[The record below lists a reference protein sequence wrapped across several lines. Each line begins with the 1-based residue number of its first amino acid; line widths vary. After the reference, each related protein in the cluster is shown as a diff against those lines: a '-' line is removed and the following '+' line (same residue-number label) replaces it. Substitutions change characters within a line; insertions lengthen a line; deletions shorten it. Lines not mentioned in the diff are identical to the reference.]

1 MAATVDIHALVGA
14 YALDAVDDIER
25 AAFERH
31 LRDCESC
38 TTEVAELRET
48 TAWLAQPVAEAPPP
62 RMRDAVLARVH
73 STPQERPKAAP
84 ASGRS
89 GRRSLVR
96 TWIVGVAASVVFAGA
111 ASAGTYAIT
120 QQQYAA
126 QSASIDAVLAAA
138 DARLVSTQVEGGV
151 VTMVYSPSRDAGV
164 AVLNGLK
171 KPEGSYQLWM
181 ISTSSSGDESY
192 RPLDVTDSGSGRFYV
207 KGLAPGF
214 GVSKEPRG
222 GSKTGRPT
230 EAVGGL
236 KLR

>member
-38 TTEVAELRET
+38 TAEVAELRET
-48 TAWLAQPVAEAPPP
+48 ATWLAQPVAEPAPP
-62 RMRDAVLARVH
+62 RMRDAVLYRIH
-73 STPQERPKAAP
+73 STPQERPKAGATSSRP
-84 ASGRS
+84 V
-89 GRRSLVR
+89 RRSLMK
-96 TWIVGVAASVVFAGA
+96 TWIVGAAASVIFAGA

-120 QQQYAA
+120 QQQFA

-138 DARLVSTQVEGGV
+138 DAQLVTKQMEGGI
-151 VTMVYSPSRDAGV
+151 VTMVVSPSHDAGV
-164 AVLNGLK
+164 AVLNGLR

-181 ISTSSSGDESY
+181 ISDSTASTASY
-192 RPLDVTDSGSGRFYV
+192 RSVAVTDSGSGRFYI
-207 KGLAPGF
+207 KGLTPDF
-214 GVSKEPRG
+214 GLSREKKG
-222 GSKTGRPT
+222 GTKNATPT
-230 EAVGGL
+230 DVVGSL